1 MKAPKRITQH
11 ENYPASNINGSQKNY
26 RNLMGTIWLYLPIDT
41 QIDIF
46 SLQMN
51 EQLIKYFTHLN

>member
-1 MKAPKRITQH
+1 MDLK
-11 ENYPASNINGSQKNY
+11 KNY

-51 EQLIKYFTHLN
+51 EQLIKYFTHLT